1 MALKARQGVADLMV
15 EQRVVR
21 ECMSD
26 VEPDGKEIGEIVI
39 RGNAVMKG
47 YYRDPEA
54 TQKAFRGGWFHTGDL
69 AVLHPDG
76 YVEVK
81 DRVKD
86 VLISGGE
93 NVSSLEVEWVIYT
106 HPAVLEAAVVSSPH
120 ERFGEVP
127 KAFVVLKP
135 NVGLTAEI
143 LYAYCRERLAGFK
156 CPRRIEFV
164 DELPKTSTG
173 KVQKYV
179 LREREWKSQKGSDHG
194 TANGRAI

>member
-1 MALKARQGVADLMV
+1 EEQMALKARQGVADLMV

-21 ECMSD
+21 DDMTD
-26 VEPDGKEIGEIVI
+26 VEPNGREIGEIVI
-39 RGNAVMKG
+39 RGNAIMKG

-54 TQKAFRGGWFHTGDL
+54 TQHAFRGGWFHTGDL
-69 AVLHPDG
+69 AVIHPDG

-81 DRVKD
+81 DRAKD
-86 VLISGGE
+86 IIISGGE
-93 NVSSLEVEWVIYT
+93 NVSSLEVERAIYT
-106 HPAVLEAAVVSSPH
+106 HPAVLEVAVVSSPH

-135 NVGLTAEI
+135 DAALTTDAV
-143 LYAYCRERLAGFK
+143 YSHCRDRLAPFK

-173 KVQKYV
+173 KIQKYL
-179 LREREWKSQKGSDHG
+179 LRERENAS
-194 TANGRAI
+194 TNGRAI